1 MNNSILNTDGNSQ
14 SYGLLEPSAK
24 VEYAMLALLELA
36 INHGVTLT
44 INDIAAKQPIPERY
58 LEQILTQ
65 LRRAGIVQS
74 QRGSKGG
81 FLLVREP
88 WEISLLEIVSLVEG
102 ERNEKRNANVLT
114 IEKTLVWEIW
124 ERANIASVEVLGR
137 YTLQDLCQ
145 EREIRSQ
152 NNPMYYI

>member
-14 SYGLLEPSAK
+14 SYGLLELSAK
-24 VEYAMLALLELA
+24 VEYALLALLELA
-36 INHGVTLT
+36 INHGKKVTLT

-88 WEISLLEIVSLVEG
+88 WEISLLEIVSLIEG
-102 ERNEKRNANVLT
+102 ERNEKRNANVFDNRENPSVGNLG
-114 IEKTLVWEIW
+114 EGQHSFSRGARSLHLAGLV
-124 ERANIASVEVLGR
+124 
-137 YTLQDLCQ
+137 
-145 EREIRSQ
+145 
-152 NNPMYYI
+152 